1 MWNTQTAGQ
10 NHGDSRR
17 DSKNRF
23 PESSFPPPPSSARSY
38 PEKPDSYK
46 KAQSPPAPASIS
58 SPILPKRK
66 RAFSPDQG
74 EAIPDS
80 APHLPQDRFPGPGT
94 VYSIVSRSEERRVGK
109 ESRSSDGNDQ

>member
-66 RAFSPDQG
+66 RTFSPDQG
-74 EAIPDS
+74 A
-80 APHLPQDRFPGPGT
+80 ALPHLALQLPKARWPGPAT
-94 VYSIVSRSEERRVGK
+94 AYSIVSDPPHLRSQTAHD
-109 ESRSSDGNDQ
+109 S